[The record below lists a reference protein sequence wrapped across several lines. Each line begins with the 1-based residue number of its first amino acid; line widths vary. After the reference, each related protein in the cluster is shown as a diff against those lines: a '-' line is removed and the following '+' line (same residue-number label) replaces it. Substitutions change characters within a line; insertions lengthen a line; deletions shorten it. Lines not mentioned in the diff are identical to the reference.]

1 MGQHISEQFDL
12 ELARIRDDF
21 MEMAGLVE
29 AVVRDAVSALVNHDG
44 ELAQRVRE
52 RDTAIDRLEVSLDDI
67 CVHTI
72 AKRQPAA
79 SDLRMIISI
88 MKACTDLERVG
99 DEAGKIA
106 KMARALSTSPYPR
119 DQYAD
124 FRALADL
131 AQTILA
137 RSLDAFA
144 RRDADAALDIGPSD
158 RAINDLYQ
166 QIVATRT
173 AEMRADPE
181 AVERGMNLI
190 WAARALE
197 RIGDHAKNLC
207 EYLIYQV
214 RGDDIR
220 HAPKVATS

>member
-1 MGQHISEQFDL
+1 MGQHISEQFDI
-12 ELARIRDDF
+12 ELGRIRNDF

-29 AVVRDAVSALVNHDG
+29 AVVRDAVNALVHHDV
-44 ELAQRVRE
+44 ELAQQVRE
-52 RDTAIDRLEVSLDDI
+52 RDAAINRLEVTIDDL

-106 KMARALSTSPYPR
+106 KMARALASSAYPR

-131 AQTILA
+131 AQNILS

-144 RRDADAALDIGPSD
+144 RRDADAALAIAPSD
-158 RAINDLYQ
+158 RAINELYRR
-166 QIVATRT
+166 ILHDRT
-173 AEMRADPE
+173 EEMRADP
-181 AVERGMNLI
+181 ANVDRALNVI

-197 RIGDHAKNLC
+197 RVGDHAKNLC

-220 HAPKVATS
+220 HAPKVLPA

>member
-1 MGQHISEQFDL
+1 MGQHISEQFDI
-12 ELARIRDDF
+12 ELGRIRDDF

-29 AVVRDAVSALVNHDG
+29 AVVRDAVNALVHHDT
-44 ELAQRVRE
+44 ELAQQVRE
-52 RDTAIDRLEVSLDDI
+52 RDAAINRLEVTLDDL

-106 KMARALSTSPYPR
+106 KMAHALAEGSYPR

-124 FRALADL
+124 FRVLADL
-131 AQTILA
+131 AQNILS

-144 RRDADAALDIGPSD
+144 RRDADAALAIAPSD
-158 RAINDLYQ
+158 RAINELYKR
-166 QIVATRT
+166 ILHDRT
-173 AEMRADPE
+173 EEMRTDP
-181 AVERGMNLI
+181 ANVDRALNII

-197 RIGDHAKNLC
+197 RVGDHAKNLC

-220 HAPKVATS
+220 HAPKPHST